1 MAGKFE
7 CYRDKAGE
15 YRFRL
20 KAANSQVVLS
30 SEGYKSKAACM
41 NGIESVQKNCSD
53 PDCFERKTTASGKYR
68 FSLKSTNGQVIGTS
82 QNYDSESGRDNG
94 IKSVAKNAPDAKV
107 VELDA

>member
-30 SEGYKSKAACM
+30 SEGYSSK
-41 NGIESVQKNCSD
+41 D
-53 PDCFERKTTASGKYR
+53 RDCFERKTTASGKYR

-82 QNYDSESGRDNG
+82 QNYKSDSGCRNG
-94 IKSVAKNAPDAKV
+94 IAAVARAAKGATI
-107 VELDA
+107 VEV

>member
-30 SEGYKSKAACM
+30 SEGYSSKASCM
-41 NGIESVQKNCSD
+41 NGIKSVQKNCSD
-53 PDCFERKTTASGKYR
+53 PECFERKTTATGKYR

-82 QNYDSESGRDNG
+82 QNYKSDSGCRNG
-94 IKSVAKNAPDAKV
+94 MAAIARAATGATI
-107 VELDA
+107 VEA

>member
-41 NGIESVQKNCSD
+41 NGIESVKKNCSD

-68 FSLKSTNGQVIGTS
+68 FSLKSSNGQVIGTS
-82 QNYDSESGRDNG
+82 QNYKSESGCRNG
-94 IKSVAKNAPDAKV
+94 IAAIGRAAQGATV
-107 VELDA
+107 VDV

>member
-30 SEGYKSKAACM
+30 SEGYKSKASCM

-82 QNYDSESGRDNG
+82 QNYKSDSGCRNGMAAVGRA
-94 IKSVAKNAPDAKV
+94 AKGATV
-107 VELDA
+107 VEV

>member
-30 SEGYKSKAACM
+30 SEGYSSKASCM
-41 NGIESVQKNCSD
+41 NGIKSVQKNCSD
-53 PDCFERKTTASGKYR
+53 PECFERKTTATGKYR
-68 FSLKSTNGQVIGTS
+68 FSLKSTNYKS
-82 QNYDSESGRDNG
+82 DSGCRNG
-94 IKSVAKNAPDAKV
+94 MAAIARAATGATI
-107 VELDA
+107 VEA

>member
-1 MAGKFE
+1 MASKFE

-82 QNYDSESGRDNG
+82 QNYKSDSGCRNG
-94 IKSVAKNAPDAKV
+94 MGAVARAAKGASV
-107 VELDA
+107 VEV

>member
-41 NGIESVQKNCSD
+41 NGIESVKKNCSD

-82 QNYDSESGRDNG
+82 QNYKSDSGCRNGMAAIGRAAQG
-94 IKSVAKNAPDAKV
+94 ASVVDV
-107 VELDA
+107 

>member
-7 CYRDKAGE
+7 CYRDKAGD

-30 SEGYKSKAACM
+30 SEGYKSRAACM
-41 NGIESVQKNCSD
+41 NGIESVKKNCSD
-53 PDCFERKTTASGKYR
+53 PDCFERKTTPSGKYR

-82 QNYDSESGRDNG
+82 QNYKSDSGCRNGMAAIGRAAQG
-94 IKSVAKNAPDAKV
+94 ATV
-107 VELDA
+107 VEV

>member
-82 QNYDSESGRDNG
+82 QNYKSDSGCRNG
-94 IKSVAKNAPDAKV
+94 MGAVARAEKGASV
-107 VELDA
+107 VEV

>member
-82 QNYDSESGRDNG
+82 QNYKSDSGCRNGMAAVGRAAVG
-94 IKSVAKNAPDAKV
+94 ATV
-107 VELDA
+107 VEV